1 MKLCV
6 ESDQIRKDKASSK
19 SGMAS
24 KQYLFVVGFVSFE
37 IVGPAIDD
45 SNFLHVIGLFWGSR
59 QPTIRWS
66 TQNVII
72 RSLLTIATLD
82 IVSFISGL
90 LYLSS
95 AFYPALLNFKF
106 GENTNGN
113 EAQLTINT
121 KSSVWKKNN
130 IFYKGPILYC
140 EMTYTNV
147 RLQFLYPVSSLISLK
162 IVSLAVSF
170 RSTWPKIFLLLL
182 LVQFPGETSR
192 IFDCPTS
199 SGNSKLS
206 IEQKIGAT
214 RVVDSDDCKGA
225 NNSLNTFNW
234 LIRHHFPFL
243 EFRKTFQNIFLGTKL
258 RKYTLSWPNLSLYL
272 VTL

>member
-1 MKLCV
+1 MFGEVKLFV
-6 ESDQIRKDKASSK
+6 GSDQSRKDKASSK

-95 AFYPALLNFKF
+95 AFYPTLLNFKF

-121 KSSVWKKNN
+121 KSSV
-130 IFYKGPILYC
+130 
-140 EMTYTNV
+140 
-147 RLQFLYPVSSLISLK
+147 
-162 IVSLAVSF
+162 
-170 RSTWPKIFLLLL
+170 
-182 LVQFPGETSR
+182 
-192 IFDCPTS
+192 
-199 SGNSKLS
+199 
-206 IEQKIGAT
+206 
-214 RVVDSDDCKGA
+214 
-225 NNSLNTFNW
+225 
-234 LIRHHFPFL
+234 
-243 EFRKTFQNIFLGTKL
+243 
-258 RKYTLSWPNLSLYL
+258 
-272 VTL
+272 